1 MQVQHPRQ
9 SRDCAGEWCSCH
21 FRDSHLCTCA
31 FLKRLSFSQPA
42 TWIVG
47 IFFAPDVFCVKFYWM
62 WLGTLGVVG
71 PCFILG
77 FSIFF
82 LSKGRMGSFEAT
94 AHSCL
99 RRPYFTCFR
108 LSKLQLY
115 FWNLPVR
122 ATFLPFFIAWRRRTD
137 TVSHIIVR
145 PMQPHGDELLTGPL
159 SESARLP
166 RLPIKSHHSK
176 ADSRIWSY
184 TALSSTPSLDDKIM
198 GCLHRFKI
206 NVVLLG
212 DIQLV
217 YRTYTL

>member
-108 LSKLQLY
+108 FIQVTVIFLKSACMGYISAFLY
-115 FWNLPVR
+115 CLEKKNRHSIAHYSETNAATWRRAADR
-122 ATFLPFFIAWRRRTD
+122 ATVRECKVT
-137 TVSHIIVR
+137 TV
-145 PMQPHGDELLTGPL
+145 T
-159 SESARLP
+159 
-166 RLPIKSHHSK
+166 
-176 ADSRIWSY
+176 
-184 TALSSTPSLDDKIM
+184 
-198 GCLHRFKI
+198 
-206 NVVLLG
+206 N
-212 DIQLV
+212 
-217 YRTYTL
+217 